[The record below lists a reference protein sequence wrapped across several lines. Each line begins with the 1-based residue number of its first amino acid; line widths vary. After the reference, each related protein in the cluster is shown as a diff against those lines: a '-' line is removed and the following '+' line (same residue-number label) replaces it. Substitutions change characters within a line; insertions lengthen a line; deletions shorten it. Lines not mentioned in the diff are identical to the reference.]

1 GGHQVGEDCSSPKSL
16 FATFGALQ
24 TEEWGQFMHI
34 CDIINT
40 TEEGPKNA
48 IRALRKKL
56 SKNCN
61 HVEIRLT
68 LSLLDM
74 CMQNCGPSFQAL
86 VVRRDFCKDRLVK
99 LLNPRFNLP
108 VDMQEKILTFIMVTR
123 VCLHHQLA

>member
-1 GGHQVGEDCSSPKSL
+1 MAFGKSQKDPFGTAVGHLIEK
-16 FATFGALQ
+16 ATFGALQ

-68 LSLLDM
+68 LSVSMILLILIKK
-74 CMQNCGPSFQAL
+74 S
-86 VVRRDFCKDRLVK
+86 
-99 LLNPRFNLP
+99 LLNTEGDTLDFSGSQPREEP
-108 VDMQEKILTFIMVTR
+108 V
-123 VCLHHQLA
+123 